1 LISIRPFSMAISQ
14 MLLQHSMKPK
24 FPTSCPIIFTNVG
37 NRRIVCHPFGRRVG
51 AINKFTIDTETSEVI
66 EIARC
71 FVGVEKGEEIIRLAR
86 MYYVGASATQV
97 KSENFLSFAAALF
110 RRSKR
115 LLIRDHQDSY
125 YYGPEALLLK
135 RAGKVKFV

>member
-1 LISIRPFSMAISQ
+1 
-14 MLLQHSMKPK
+14 MKPK
-24 FPTSCPIIFTNVG
+24 FPMSCPIIFTNVG

-51 AINKFTIDTETSEVI
+51 AINKSIIDTETSWVMEV
-66 EIARC
+66 ARC
-71 FVGVEKGEEIIRLAR
+71 FVDVEKGEEIIRLAR
-86 MYYVGASATQV
+86 MYYVSKSFGASATQV